1 MPQFF
6 SESAPMPQ
14 NRFISWDK
22 AVFLLSG
29 EKPPYFK
36 GCSGFFRLFRAL
48 HVKPMRDVALCQTKT
63 VSHFKRNG
71 TPLNIYPESLPQKA
85 VRQLERVCEPPFA
98 IRIPQAV

>member
-1 MPQFF
+1 MPHFF

-36 GCSGFFRLFRAL
+36 GCSDFLRLFRAL
-48 HVKPMRDVALCQTKT
+48 HVKPMRDRRQLTM
-63 VSHFKRNG
+63 
-71 TPLNIYPESLPQKA
+71 PLPYQWNAQKA
-85 VRQLERVCEPPFA
+85 MKML
-98 IRIPQAV
+98 

>member
-22 AVFLLSG
+22 AVLRLSG

-36 GCSGFFRLFRAL
+36 
-48 HVKPMRDVALCQTKT
+48 K
-63 VSHFKRNG
+63 
-71 TPLNIYPESLPQKA
+71 
-85 VRQLERVCEPPFA
+85 
-98 IRIPQAV
+98 

>member
-48 HVKPMRDVALCQTKT
+48 HVKPMRDVFALLPIPAVDGEEPSFLCYVTSVQN
-63 VSHFKRNG
+63 VS
-71 TPLNIYPESLPQKA
+71 PQHI
-85 VRQLERVCEPPFA
+85 V
-98 IRIPQAV
+98 

>member
-1 MPQFF
+1 MPHFF

-36 GCSGFFRLFRAL
+36 GCSGFFRFFRAL
-48 HVKPMRDVALCQTKT
+48 HVKPMRDGRRLTM
-63 VSHFKRNG
+63 
-71 TPLNIYPESLPQKA
+71 PLPYQWNAQKA
-85 VRQLERVCEPPFA
+85 MKML
-98 IRIPQAV
+98 